1 MEFRSIIAKR
11 RDGEVHTK
19 EELDFLAKGAATGD
33 IPDYQLAAWLMAAV
47 LKPMTDEETALLT
60 LAMVASGERLDLT
73 GVPKPWVD
81 KHSTGGVG
89 DKTTLV
95 LAPLLSSCGLSVVKM
110 SGRGLGITG
119 GTIDKLE
126 AIPGF
131 SSDLTPKKMI
141 SQVKKIGI
149 AVAGQSSK
157 LAPADKSLYALRDV
171 TGTVS
176 SLPLIVSSILSKKI
190 AGGAET
196 VVLDVKCGCG
206 SFNPTREHAEKLA
219 DALVKV
225 GKHAGLRTFAAIT
238 DMEQPLGR
246 MVGNALEVQ
255 EAIEVLS
262 MQESELAPNTRRF
275 RELVRYFG
283 ALALR
288 VSGLSPTVKEAM
300 DLVDEHLSS
309 GKALAKANEWIA
321 AQGATVKFG
330 EGDWLA
336 KSTFQAQI
344 KAKQNG
350 YISKV
355 DARIIGEIAIDIGAG
370 RKTKSDELDL
380 AAGMEIHVS
389 VGDMIVQGQPLVTV
403 HCASEELF
411 LVVASRFDQ
420 AFGTQQAPLPPR
432 PILVRPA

>member
-1 MEFRSIIAKR
+1 MDFRSIIAKR
-11 RDGEVHTK
+11 RDGGVHTK

-47 LKPMTDEETALLT
+47 LKPMTDEETADLT
-60 LAMVASGERLDLT
+60 LAMVDSGERLDLT
-73 GVPKPWVD
+73 GIPKPWVD

-95 LAPLLSSCGLSVVKM
+95 LAPLLASCGLSVVKM
-110 SGRGLGITG
+110 SGAGLGITG
-119 GTIDKLE
+119 GTIDKLQ
-126 AIPGF
+126 AIPGYDT
-131 SSDLTPKKMI
+131 SLTPKQMI
-141 SQVKKIGI
+141 SQVKKVGI
-149 AVAGQSSK
+149 AVAGQTGK
-157 LAPADKSLYALRDV
+157 LAPADKTLYGLRDV
-171 TGTVS
+171 TETVS

-225 GKHAGLRTFAAIT
+225 GKHAGLKTFAAIT

-262 MQESELAPNTRRF
+262 LPEHELAPNTRRF

-288 VSGLSPTVKEAM
+288 VSGVSPSVKEAM
-300 DLVDEHLSS
+300 EVVDEHLSS

-336 KSTFQAQI
+336 KSAYQGQV
-344 KAKQNG
+344 KARQNG

-355 DARIIGEIAIDIGAG
+355 DARMIGELAIDIGAG
-370 RKTKSDELDL
+370 RKTKKDQLDL
-380 AAGMEIHVS
+380 AAGIEIHVS
-389 VGDMIVQGQPLVTV
+389 IGDMIVQGQPLATV
-403 HCASEELF
+403 HCASEEMF

-420 AFGTQQAPLPPR
+420 AFGIQQAPLPPR
-432 PILVRPA
+432 PILIRPA

>member
-1 MEFRSIIAKR
+1 MDFRSIIAKR
-11 RDGEVHTK
+11 RDGGVHTK

-47 LKPMTDEETALLT
+47 LKPMTDEETADLT
-60 LAMVASGERLDLT
+60 LAMVDSGERLDLT
-73 GVPKPWVD
+73 GIPKPWVD

-95 LAPLLSSCGLSVVKM
+95 LAPLLASCGLSVVKM
-110 SGRGLGITG
+110 SGAGLGITG
-119 GTIDKLE
+119 GTIDKLQ
-126 AIPGF
+126 AIPGYDT
-131 SSDLTPKKMI
+131 SLTPKQMI
-141 SQVKKIGI
+141 SQVKKVGI
-149 AVAGQSSK
+149 AVAGQTGK
-157 LAPADKSLYALRDV
+157 LAPADKTLYGLRDV
-171 TGTVS
+171 TETVS

-225 GKHAGLRTFAAIT
+225 GKHAGLKTFAAIT

-262 MQESELAPNTRRF
+262 LPEHELAPNTRRF

-288 VSGLSPTVKEAM
+288 VSGVSPSVKEAM
-300 DLVDEHLSS
+300 EVVDEHLSS

-336 KSTFQAQI
+336 KAGYQSQV
-344 KAKQNG
+344 KARQNG

-355 DARIIGEIAIDIGAG
+355 DARTIGELAIDIGAG
-370 RKTKSDELDL
+370 RKTKKDQLDL
-380 AAGMEIHVS
+380 AAGIEIHVS
-389 VGDMIVQGQPLVTV
+389 VGDMIVQGQPLATV
-403 HCASEELF
+403 HCASEEMF

-420 AFGTQQAPLPPR
+420 AFGIQQAPLPPR
-432 PILVRPA
+432 PILIRPA